1 MLLIFLDSSVA
12 IRRVFLKKFYRFS
25 VGDES
30 LMQWVKFLELLHVGN
45 NSEGFVK
52 EILHQYILDKFFQL
66 TLKYRNDVLC
76 PKIEESLDDDISPL
90 ETSEEQTIR
99 YVAGYILYSVRN
111 SVQNQRSS
119 HGVAILKTFFCWG
132 SKSSSDFEPSSFL
145 DYTEERI
152 EDVNRGSLAVIN
164 DDFYIFVRYLEVQ
177 ARKILNLN
185 FMILYSAENIKLKV
199 FEKLSEKV

>member
-1 MLLIFLDSSVA
+1 
-12 IRRVFLKKFYRFS
+12 
-25 VGDES
+25 
-30 LMQWVKFLELLHVGN
+30 MQWVKFLELLHVGN

-90 ETSEEQTIR
+90 ETVEEQTIR

-119 HGVAILKTFFCWG
+119 HGVAILKTFSWG

-145 DYTEERI
+145 DYTKE
-152 EDVNRGSLAVIN
+152 
-164 DDFYIFVRYLEVQ
+164 
-177 ARKILNLN
+177 
-185 FMILYSAENIKLKV
+185 
-199 FEKLSEKV
+199 